1 MGWLFPYT
9 TPTRESLVQYLRRP
23 ERFGEKLELVRA
35 CATGSHHWYLIR
47 ERETGLHWIGLD
59 LMQGARGDGWGYKD
73 MDESAGPNAIDCPL
87 AYLAAPHA
95 ERDGY
100 AKQWRERVREYHAKK
115 SARPALV
122 PGVRL
127 RLRDGSE
134 YVLAENLG
142 RRGWRVI
149 KPADGFGAFWRMPA
163 TVARSAE
170 LVQAAE

>member
-1 MGWLFPYT
+1 MGWSFPYT
-9 TPTRESLVQYLRRP
+9 TPTRETLVQYLRRP

-170 LVQAAE
+170 VVQAAE

>member
-1 MGWLFPYT
+1 
-9 TPTRESLVQYLRRP
+9 
-23 ERFGEKLELVRA
+23 
-35 CATGSHHWYLIR
+35 
-47 ERETGLHWIGLD
+47 
-59 LMQGARGDGWGYKD
+59 

-170 LVQAAE
+170 VVQAAE

>member
-1 MGWLFPYT
+1 MGWSFPYT
-9 TPTRESLVQYLRRP
+9 TPTRATLVQYLRRP

-47 ERETGLHWIGLD
+47 ERDTGLHWIGLD

-115 SARPALV
+115 SARPALA

-127 RLRDGSE
+127 RLRDGTE

-170 LVQAAE
+170 LVQAAG

>member
-1 MGWLFPYT
+1 MGWSYPYI
-9 TPTRESLVQYLRRP
+9 TPTRETLVQYLRRP